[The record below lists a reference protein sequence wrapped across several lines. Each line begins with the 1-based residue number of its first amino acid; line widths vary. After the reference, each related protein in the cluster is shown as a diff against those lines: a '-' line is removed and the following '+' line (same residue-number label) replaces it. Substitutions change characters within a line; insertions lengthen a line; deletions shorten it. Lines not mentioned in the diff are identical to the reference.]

1 MPYTVVL
8 KRRAER
14 ELDDLPKATRQRVTA
29 RLMALEHE
37 PRPRGSRR
45 LQGLAGRRLRVGDYR
60 VLYEVDDI
68 EKKVIVFAV
77 GHRREV
83 YR

>member
-8 KRRAER
+8 KRQAER
-14 ELDDLPKATRQRVTA
+14 ELDALPEATRQRIA
-29 RLMALEHE
+29 RRLLALEHE
-37 PRPRGSRR
+37 PRPRGSRK
-45 LQGLAGRRLRVGDYR
+45 LQGPAGRRLRVGDYR
-60 VLYEVDDI
+60 ILYEVDDTDQ
-68 EKKVIVFAV
+68 KVVVLAV